1 MDQYGEAKEENH
13 LNFVWVN
20 QKAGK
25 NGTHLSSWA
34 MNTEAKANL
43 CECIGDKSP
52 RRLRYDSVLCM
63 LIPIYHSNA
72 EAWRMQ

>member
-13 LNFVWVN
+13 LNFIWAS
-20 QKAGK
+20 QKAER
-25 NGTHLSSWA
+25 NGTHLSSRA
-34 MNTEAKANL
+34 MNTEAEANL
-43 CECIGDKSP
+43 CECSGDKSR

-63 LIPIYHSNA
+63 LIPIYHNDA